1 MFWEFVQ
8 SLFAMFWNH
17 IYYKLRLYCQFP
29 LAIHCYIVTL
39 QQWCNNNLYRFYYLS
54 EPFSKF
60 FPLHL
65 INRRGDTSVVKLY
78 WRFSLSWVIQRFV
91 RGRSLISDSYLKA
104 CQEYHTRPAQAPRED
119 PWTSHFPYL
128 WISSWWSN
136 SALQTAD
143 SVRHGMSPSWE
154 HIKHHCQTHS
164 PHLQGQW

>member
-8 SLFAMFWNH
+8 SLFAMFWNY

-39 QQWCNNNLYRFYYLS
+39 QQWCINNLYRFSYLS

-65 INRRGDTSVVKLY
+65 INRRGDTWVVKLY

-91 RGRSLISDSYLKA
+91 RGRSLISDSYLKGKRHHKYCIQRTIA
-104 CQEYHTRPAQAPRED
+104 RNTPKTRIISVKTKHCMFRCDSASLLLLTIKPIGIL
-119 PWTSHFPYL
+119 L
-128 WISSWWSN
+128 WFI
-136 SALQTAD
+136 
-143 SVRHGMSPSWE
+143 
-154 HIKHHCQTHS
+154 I
-164 PHLQGQW
+164 